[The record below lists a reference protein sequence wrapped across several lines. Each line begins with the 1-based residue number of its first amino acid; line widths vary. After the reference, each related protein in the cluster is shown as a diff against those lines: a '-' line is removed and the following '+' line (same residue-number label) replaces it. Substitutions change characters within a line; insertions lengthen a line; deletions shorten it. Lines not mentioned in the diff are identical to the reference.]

1 MYFEQTTVVEFNH
14 KQLKQK
20 YTILAA
26 AGNYLSEFSRQF
38 VYEITLLP
46 GHEVK
51 KDEKKM
57 FERKTLE

>member
-1 MYFEQTTVVEFNH
+1 
-14 KQLKQK
+14 LKQK

-26 AGNYLSEFSRQF
+26 AGNYLNEFSRQF